1 MATQLTDTSFTTQ
14 VERPRTPPLQSGDRL
29 TRREFERRYAAMP
42 LTKKAELIEG
52 VVHLRE
58 SVEVSHGRAHA
69 CIVGWLGTYQ
79 AATPGTDVLD
89 NTSTQLDADN
99 EVQPDAMLR
108 LDEKAGSQTR
118 ITDGFVVGAPEL
130 VVEIAASSAAIDLT
144 DKMRAYRRAGVR
156 EYVVWQIYEQR
167 LDWFVLAEGEY
178 QGLKPDA
185 DGILRSR
192 AFPGLWLA
200 TNDILQNNMAVVL
213 STLQTGIAT
222 PEHADFAQRLKQL
235 T

>member
-1 MATQLTDTSFTTQ
+1 MQTGRQH
-14 VERPRTPPLQSGDRL
+14 VPPLQSGDRL

-42 LTKKAELIEG
+42 RAKNAELIEG
-52 VVHLRE
+52 VVYMASPLH
-58 SVEVSHGRAHA
+58 VDHGRPHSA
-69 CIVGWLGTYQ
+69 IMTWLGTYQ

-89 NTSTQLDADN
+89 NTSTRLDADN

-108 LDEKAGSQTR
+108 LDERAGGRTR
-118 ITDGFVVGAPEL
+118 IQDGYVIGAPEL
-130 VVEIAASSAAIDLT
+130 VVEIAASSAAIDLS

-156 EYVVWQIYEQR
+156 EYGVWQIYEQR
-167 LDWFVLAEGEY
+167 LDWFVLIEGEY
-178 QGLKPDA
+178 QVLKPDA

-200 TNDILQNNMAVVL
+200 TNDIFQNNMAVVL
-213 STLQTGIAT
+213 NTLQTGLST
-222 PEHADFAQRLKQL
+222 PEHAEFAQRLKQQL